1 VEWEG
6 EAVAG
11 GVLLLVAV
19 VAIVILDFYFLEG
32 GWFCMGRNLM
42 PARFDFMAIGRV
54 ALIGWA

>member
-19 VAIVILDFYFLEG
+19 VAIVILDFYL
-32 GWFCMGRNLM
+32 L
-42 PARFDFMAIGRV
+42 
-54 ALIGWA
+54 